1 MSHHARFTARSNPS
15 SHKIQ
20 LSLIKA
26 FKVVILQSCR
36 AQLFP
41 SLLSFGTQALLPL
54 LAHHQAARIPFLSLL
69 VEASPSPR
77 RPDILFPFSRC
88 CRLPRP
94 HAARKNPL
102 SLQIRVLLLLVKAPT
117 SPRRPD
123 ILFLFSRCC
132 RLPRPH
138 AARKNP
144 LSLQIRLLSLLIK
157 APSSLR
163 RKIDL
168 NKLCYRC
175 FRVLV
180 RRNAARKNLQ
190 IRFLSRLVKA
200 PPS

>member
-77 RPDILFPFSRC
+77 RPDILF
-88 CRLPRP
+88 
-94 HAARKNPL
+94 
-102 SLQIRVLLLLVKAPT
+102 
-117 SPRRPD
+117 
-123 ILFLFSRCC
+123 LFSGCC

-175 FRVLV
+175 FRVLL